1 MRALPLKFS
10 LRPRTSSKTK
20 LEGRGRAGGPRRRA
34 TYSWNPQS
42 AAPPLAPTT
51 GSHSALAPQQPT
63 STRNATSL
71 FAAARVGSCKE
82 RPRATAL
89 PAGTSVQRA
98 AIRTTT
104 SPAPPA
110 GTSQLSLTSSG
121 RRYLRGGPTSPRG
134 VPLSSVM
141 PSGRKH
147 GGSGPRC
154 HTSRA
159 PKERSSSSPFGAIE
173 KTRAASWKRSML
185 EEAWKVAFG
194 MPHTR
199 RGAACGGATKSAA
212 ELELMARRYDLIC
225 TPAAAETNGLSSGP
239 PPLKPVSGPYA
250 SRRVH
255 SSAFGGGDGAATSLA
270 CGGASASPRSL

>member
-159 PKERSSSSPFGAIE
+159 PKERSSSSPAGTPPLARLLSARLGSARLVSARLGSSRRLAPSRR
-173 KTRAASWKRSML
+173 RAPRAGSGPCWR
-185 EEAWKVAFG
+185 
-194 MPHTR
+194 R
-199 RGAACGGATKSAA
+199 RGRWRLGCRTPA
-212 ELELMARRYDLIC
+212 EAP
-225 TPAAAETNGLSSGP
+225 PAAARQRAP
-239 PPLKPVSGPYA
+239 PS
-250 SRRVH
+250 
-255 SSAFGGGDGAATSLA
+255 
-270 CGGASASPRSL
+270 